1 MTVVCH
7 GWWLCG
13 WRVEEL
19 SYCEEESD
27 LEKRGEGRRRGGG
40 EEEGRREGG
49 GRRRREVRY
58 LGIQEYQS
66 IYKDVLRLCKSMQEY
81 AMIIHKYAE
90 VD

>member
-1 MTVVCH
+1 M
-7 GWWLCG
+7 
-13 WRVEEL
+13 EEL

-27 LEKRGEGRRRGGG
+27 LEKRGEGRRR
-40 EEEGRREGG
+40 
-49 GRRRREVRY
+49 RRRREVRY
-58 LGIQEYQS
+58 LSIQEYQS